1 MLSHIKSNDN
11 HWTVVLGGQPH
22 QFDHTHPEYNGL
34 CECVMAG
41 DADEFVNLINTGTV
55 IENWS
60 EGNFEFRDG
69 FLYYENEQVAN
80 QPTERIINMI
90 KNSWDYKPM
99 LAYLDRL
106 YQNVSNRAVHE
117 SYTWCSN
124 KGLPITDD
132 GMLIG
137 YKGVSLYSGED
148 RFDNLGRPLAK
159 GDHVDKYTGTSFRN
173 NIGDEC
179 SMNRRGVSDNC
190 NDGCASGLHVGTY
203 EYAESWAGTNGVV
216 VLVKFDPAD
225 IVSVP
230 TDCQYSKMRVS
241 KYTVVSVAREQ
252 LEEEVYMEEEYDEYA
267 CDEDGNNYPDSEW

>member
-22 QFDHTHPEYNGL
+22 QFDHTHPEYTGL
-34 CECVMAG
+34 CECVMTG

-124 KGLPITDD
+124 KGLPITAD

-148 RFDNLGRPLAK
+148 RFDKLGRPLAE

-203 EYAESWAGTNGVV
+203 EYAENWAGTNGVV

-252 LEEEVYMEEEYDEYA
+252 LEEEVYMEDEYDE
-267 CDEDGNNYPDSEW
+267 SEEVYDDIF

>member
-60 EGNFEFRDG
+60 EENFEFRDG
-69 FLYYENEQVAN
+69 FLYYENEQVAS

-148 RFDNLGRPLAK
+148 RFDKLGRPLTE

-203 EYAESWAGTNGVV
+203 EYAENWAGTNGVV

-252 LEEEVYMEEEYDEYA
+252 LEEEVYTEDEYDEY
-267 CDEDGNNYPDSEW
+267 DESEEIYDDIF

>member
-60 EGNFEFRDG
+60 DGNFEFRDG

-148 RFDNLGRPLAK
+148 RFDKLGRPLAE

-203 EYAESWAGTNGVV
+203 EYAENWAGTNGVV

-252 LEEEVYMEEEYDEYA
+252 LEEEVYTEDEYDEY
-267 CDEDGNNYPDSEW
+267 DESEEIYDDIF

>member
-137 YKGVSLYSGED
+137 YKGVSLYSGENRLD
-148 RFDNLGRPLAK
+148 KLGRPLAE

-203 EYAESWAGTNGVV
+203 EYAESWAGSNGVV

-252 LEEEVYMEEEYDEYA
+252 LEEEVYVEWTEDEYE
-267 CDEDGNNYPDSEW
+267 DENYESEVDF